1 MTGTVF
7 GTPADR
13 TAKPAP
19 DVPTNPAP
27 SNQPQNS
34 VLSNDIP
41 VLLILSVVGA
51 IGGYLSE
58 IQNRAARSDGSKRR
72 SKETYF
78 HMMQGAAGAIIIV
91 TLSPVDPQI
100 VNGLFGATPQAFI
113 KLIALA
119 LIGGYAG
126 GSLLESS
133 ASQYAKRIDKIEE
146 KQKILEEEAE
156 KERDVVRSAEQIL
169 RGYGLSSSDIQE
181 FQRELKEISSSKRWE
196 IAYKADEN
204 HRQHWE
210 KDKEPMERSLLIFQ
224 ALVKTDEAET
234 VHWWYGSLGYCL
246 KDKRNPDYAEAAERL
261 DTAIKIRGPETRSGA
276 YEFNRAFCNIQLE
289 RAHGLPRTEYRA

>member
-1 MTGTVF
+1 M
-7 GTPADR
+7 PLADICQKSRIGQQGR
-13 TAKPAP
+13 TDRKG
-19 DVPTNPAP
+19 
-27 SNQPQNS
+27 
-34 VLSNDIP
+34 VL
-41 VLLILSVVGA
+41 
-51 IGGYLSE
+51 
-58 IQNRAARSDGSKRR
+58 KRR
-72 SKETYF
+72 TF

-91 TLSPVDPQI
+91 TLSPVDSQI

-169 RGYGLSSSDIQE
+169 RGNKLSSSDIQE

-204 HRQHWE
+204 RRQHWE

-276 YEFNRAFCNIQLE
+276 YEFNRAFCNIQL
-289 RAHGLPRTEYRA
+289 AAKQLDGTGSRTLKEQIRSDLKTARNFQRFKDIIDKDSTVQEWLEKDVGMRPT